1 MAVVDVAQTSI
12 LVGGEGGT
20 VCVRGSVCVCVYEGE
35 CVCLCV
41 FVCVCVCVCV
51 CLCV

>member
-20 VCVRGSVCVCVYEGE
+20 VCVRGSVCVC
-35 CVCLCV
+35 
-41 FVCVCVCVCV
+41 FVCVCVCVCEGE
-51 CLCV
+51 CECV

>member
-20 VCVRGSVCVCVYEGE
+20 VCVCVCVRGSVCVCV
-35 CVCLCV
+35 CVRGSV
-41 FVCVCVCVCV
+41 YVCVCV
-51 CLCV
+51 